1 MISRWEKDMCLPN
14 TLNIFKLATPYRTM
28 VDALFFNLIRAS
40 KERIVKREGNLEEKT
55 RLDEKAKREGR

>member
-1 MISRWEKDMCLPN
+1 
-14 TLNIFKLATPYRTM
+14 M